1 MDDYVYMCVCSKVIA
16 EEYALQCFLIFNCI
30 FFFYIAAGTVSDIP
44 APRDSVV
51 SWVPPNPPQGI
62 ILYYNIRITKSDTGE
77 LVRLIL
83 MVNRTTFDVSSEV
96 MSAGAYSV
104 QVCTSYKFLL
114 H

>member
-1 MDDYVYMCVCSKVIA
+1 M
-16 EEYALQCFLIFNCI
+16 
-30 FFFYIAAGTVSDIP
+30 SDIP

-62 ILYYNIRITKSDTGE
+62 ILHYNIKITKSDTGE

-83 MVNRTTFDVSSEV
+83 MVNLTTFDVSSEV

-104 QVCTSYKFLL
+104 LVRTSYKFLL